1 MNDRNEGYT
10 VPKMGADSLAKNSKN
25 TPKFIRSICP
35 IGPKVLNTFEK
46 KASSGVCITEY
57 VVQRLQAICPAELS
71 LVSRESL
78 LKTASG
84 KISLAFLIPP

>member
-1 MNDRNEGYT
+1 MDKGHT
-10 VPKMGADSLAKNSKN
+10 VQKMGAASLAKNSPN
-25 TPKFIRSICP
+25 TPKFIRLICP
-35 IGPKVLNTFEK
+35 IGPKILNIAEK
-46 KASSGVCITEY
+46 KASSGVRSTEY